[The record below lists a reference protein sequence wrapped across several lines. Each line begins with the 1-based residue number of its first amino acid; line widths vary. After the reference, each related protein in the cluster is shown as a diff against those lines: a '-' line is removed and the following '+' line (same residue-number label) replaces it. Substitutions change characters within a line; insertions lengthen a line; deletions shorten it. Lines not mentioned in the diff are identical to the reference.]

1 MDDKTTARPADQPE
15 PDYERLCMSLYAYR
29 FGAISFLE
37 LIERLE
43 TGLGLSHQTKVL
55 HFDDSLRDNEGEQR
69 RCPNIAEGPA

>member
-1 MDDKTTARPADQPE
+1 MDDKTTARPAAPPE

-43 TGLGLSHQTKVL
+43 VGLGLSHQTKVL
-55 HFDDSLRDNEGEQR
+55 YLDDSVGDNEGEQR
-69 RCPNIAEGPA
+69 KCPNIAGGPA

>member
-1 MDDKTTARPADQPE
+1 MDDKTTARPDAPPG

-43 TGLGLSHQTKVL
+43 VALDISHEAKVL
-55 HFDDSLRDNEGEQR
+55 HLDSSTRVARELGE
-69 RCPNIAEGPA
+69 

>member
-1 MDDKTTARPADQPE
+1 MDDKTTARPDALPA

-43 TGLGLSHQTKVL
+43 VGLGLSHQTEVL
-55 HFDDSLRDNEGEQR
+55 HFDDSMGDNEGKQR
-69 RCPNIAEGPA
+69 RRPNITGGPA